1 MPLRRFDKLP
11 PPPEM
16 GERTIWQLLPRQSVR
31 RVLFLLL
38 ALGAVLFIK
47 STGGGSFGQLLN
59 SVAPPSANQ
68 GPRSRGTGTEDSLPV
83 YHLKVTRP
91 PDAPDGKSHP

>member
-47 STGGGSFGQLLN
+47 STGGGSFSNLLN
-59 SVAPPSANQ
+59 SVAPPAAKQ
-68 GPRSRGTGTEDSLPV
+68 VGAGDGTGDNSASPV
-83 YHLKVTRP
+83 YHLKVARP
-91 PDAPDGKSHP
+91 ADPPEGKSHP